1 MTRTI
6 AVGLD
11 GSAESLAA
19 AEWAAREARMRGLRL
34 TLVHVD
40 EPPRAL
46 LSQAPLL
53 GPETQQDWSE
63 RMPRETAE
71 RLTVDHPG
79 LDIAVQRRE
88 GRAAEV
94 LTEAGKEAEMLALGS
109 RGLGGVRGFVSGSV
123 ALAVVGHSERP
134 VVLVRAAEVEEDE
147 HLVAGAGATVA
158 GTEGAVAGTGG
169 AAAKAG
175 GAVAGPPY
183 KPVVLGVDP
192 YGLDQGVADFAFEAA
207 AVRGTALH
215 AVYSWSV
222 PPYYERAVTLDHHA
236 LAEISREEARA
247 LTALLAPWR
256 ERFPQVEVVGRS
268 QHGKAAV
275 HLVEAAR
282 DASLVVVGRR
292 LRHRPLGARVGPV
305 THAVLHHA
313 AVPVAVVAHG

>member
-71 RLTVDHPG
+71 RLTEDHPG
-79 LDIAVQRRE
+79 LDIGVQRRE

-94 LTEAGKEAEMLALGS
+94 LTEAGKEAELLALGS

-123 ALAVVGHSERP
+123 ALAVVGHSVRP
-134 VVLVRAAEVEEDE
+134 VVLVRAAEAEEEE
-147 HLVAGAGATVA
+147 HAAAGAG
-158 GTEGAVAGTGG
+158 GAPV
-169 AAAKAG
+169 
-175 GAVAGPPY
+175 GPPY

-236 LAEISREEARA
+236 LAEIAREEARA

-256 ERFPQVEVVGRS
+256 KRFPQVEIVGRS
-268 QHGKAAV
+268 EQGKAAV

-313 AVPVAVVAHG
+313 AVPVAVVAHE